1 MVATSST
8 LHGCASVASST
19 SASDAP
25 ELPAPEALKRSRL
38 PAWFR
43 ALRPRQWTKNLAVFA
58 PLLFARRVFEAGSA
72 SRALLA
78 FVAFCLLSSGT
89 YVFNDWIDREED
101 RRHPEKALRPIAA
114 REIRGRT
121 VLLLIIICWAAGLD
135 LGVHLGWQF
144 AALGAGYLVL
154 QLAYTSVLKHQV
166 VLDVLAIAAGFVL
179 RILAGAVAI
188 DVPVSGW
195 LFLCALLLA
204 LFLGLAKRR
213 QELVS
218 LKEAAPEHRAALGEY
233 NLPLL
238 DQMLSTVAGMC
249 ILAYG
254 LYTVA
259 PDTVA
264 KVGSDRLK
272 WTLPFV
278 LYGIFRY
285 LFLVHRRHVTG
296 SPERVLFSDVPT
308 LVNLLL
314 YTVSVF
320 VLLYTH
326 GWQ

>member
-1 MVATSST
+1 M
-8 LHGCASVASST
+8 ASST

-25 ELPAPEALKRSRL
+25 ELPAPEALKTHRL
-38 PAWFR
+38 PAWLR
-43 ALRPRQWTKNLAVFA
+43 VLRPRQWTKNLAVFA
-58 PLLFARRVFEAGSA
+58 PLLFARRVFDGESA
-72 SRALLA
+72 LRELLA
-78 FVAFCLLSSGT
+78 FVAFCFLSSGT

-101 RRHPEKALRPIAA
+101 RLHPEKRLRPIAA
-114 REIRGRT
+114 YEVRART
-121 VLLLIIICWAAGLD
+121 VLLLIVLCWAAGLD
-135 LGVHLGWQF
+135 LGAMLGWKF
-144 AALGAGYLVL
+144 AVLGGSYLVL
-154 QLAYTSVLKHQV
+154 QIAYAFVLKHMV

-179 RILAGAVAI
+179 RVLAGAVAI

-218 LKEAAPEHRAALGEY
+218 LKEAATEHRKALGEY
-233 NLPLL
+233 SLPLL
-238 DQMLSTVAGMC
+238 DQMLATVAGMC

-285 LFLVHRRHVTG
+285 LYLVHRRDVTG
-296 SPERVLFSDVPT
+296 SPEKVLLSDVPT
-308 LVNLLL
+308 VVNLLL
-314 YTVSVF
+314 YAGA
-320 VLLYTH
+320 VLAALYV
-326 GWQ
+326 GPR

>member
-1 MVATSST
+1 VF
-8 LHGCASVASST
+8 
-19 SASDAP
+19 DAD
-25 ELPAPEALKRSRL
+25 A
-38 PAWFR
+38 
-43 ALRPRQWTKNLAVFA
+43 
-58 PLLFARRVFEAGSA
+58 A

-114 REIRGRT
+114 REIRART
-121 VLLLIIICWAAGLD
+121 VLLIIIICWAAGLD
-135 LGVHLGWQF
+135 LGFHLGWQF

-166 VLDVLAIAAGFVL
+166 ILDVLAISAGFVL
-179 RILAGAVAI
+179 RVLAGAVAI

-213 QELVS
+213 QEIVS
-218 LKEAAPEHRAALGEY
+218 LQEAAIEHRRALGEY
-233 NLPLL
+233 SLPLL

-254 LYTVA
+254 LYTVS

-278 LYGIFRY
+278 LYGILRY
-285 LFLVHRRHVTG
+285 LYLVHRRDVTG
-296 SPERVLFSDVPT
+296 SPERVLFSDIPT
-308 LVNLLL
+308 IVNLVLWAASVVAVL
-314 YTVSVF
+314 YGF
-320 VLLYTH
+320 PR
-326 GWQ
+326 

>member
-1 MVATSST
+1 VK
-8 LHGCASVASST
+8 H
-19 SASDAP
+19 
-25 ELPAPEALKRSRL
+25 RF
-38 PAWFR
+38 PAWVR
-43 ALRPRQWTKNLAVFA
+43 VLRPGQWTKNLAVFA
-58 PLLFARRVFEAGSA
+58 PLLFARRVFDGNAAVLS
-72 SRALLA
+72 LLA

-114 REIRGRT
+114 HEIRGRT
-121 VLLLIIICWAAGLD
+121 VLLLLIICWAAGLD
-135 LGVHLGWQF
+135 LGVHLGWKF
-144 AALGAGYLVL
+144 AVLGGAYLVI
-154 QLAYTSVLKHQV
+154 QIAYTFVLKHQV
-166 VLDVLAIAAGFVL
+166 ILDVLAIAAGFVL
-179 RILAGAVAI
+179 RVLAGAVAI

-218 LKEAAPEHRAALGEY
+218 LKEAASEHRAALGEY

-278 LYGIFRY
+278 LYGILRY
-285 LFLVHRRHVTG
+285 LYLVHRRDVTG

-308 LVNLLL
+308 IANLVL
-314 YTVSVF
+314 YAVAAF
-320 VLLYTH
+320 AALYAVPP
-326 GWQ
+326 

>member
-1 MVATSST
+1 
-8 LHGCASVASST
+8 VASST

-25 ELPAPEALKRSRL
+25 ELPPPAALRKHRL

-58 PLLFARRVFEAGSA
+58 PLLFARRVFDGNAV
-72 SRALLA
+72 SRELMA

-89 YVFNDWIDREED
+89 YVFNDWMDREED

-114 REIRGRT
+114 REIRART

-135 LGVHLGWQF
+135 LGAHLGWQF

-154 QLAYTSVLKHQV
+154 QLAYTSVLKHHV
-166 VLDVLAIAAGFVL
+166 ILDVLSVAAGFVL
-179 RILAGAVAI
+179 RVLAGAVAI

-204 LFLGLAKRR
+204 LFLALAKRR

-218 LKEAAPEHRAALGEY
+218 LKEVASEHRPSLGEY
-233 NLPLL
+233 SLPLL
-238 DQMLSTVAGMC
+238 DQMLATVAGMC

-254 LYTVA
+254 LYTVS

-278 LYGIFRY
+278 LYGILRY
-285 LFLVHRRHVTG
+285 LYLVHRRDVTG
-296 SPERVLFSDVPT
+296 SPERVLFSDIPT
-308 LVNLLL
+308 IVNLVLWAASVVAVL
-314 YTVSVF
+314 YGF
-320 VLLYTH
+320 PR
-326 GWQ
+326 

>member
-1 MVATSST
+1 
-8 LHGCASVASST
+8 VASST

-25 ELPAPEALKRSRL
+25 ELPAPEPLKTQRL

-43 ALRPRQWTKNLAVFA
+43 VLRPRQWTKNLAVFA
-58 PLLFARRVFEAGSA
+58 PLLFARRVFDSDAAG
-72 SRALLA
+72 REILA

-114 REIRGRT
+114 REVRART
-121 VLLLIIICWAAGLD
+121 VLIIIIICWAAGLD
-135 LGVHLGWQF
+135 LGLHLGWKF
-144 AALGAGYLVL
+144 AALGAAYLVL
-154 QLAYTSVLKHQV
+154 QIAYSFVLKHMV
-166 VLDVLAIAAGFVL
+166 VLDVLVIAAGFVL
-179 RILAGAVAI
+179 RVLAGAVAI

-204 LFLGLAKRR
+204 LFLALAKRR

-218 LKEAAPEHRAALGEY
+218 LKEAASDHRPALGEY
-233 NLPLL
+233 SLPLL

-278 LYGIFRY
+278 LYGILRY
-285 LFLVHRRHVTG
+285 LYLVHRRDVTG
-296 SPERVLFSDVPT
+296 SPEKVLFSDIPT
-308 LVNLLL
+308 VVNLVL
-314 YTVSVF
+314 YAGA
-320 VLLYTH
+320 VLVALYV
-326 GWQ
+326 GPR

>member
-1 MVATSST
+1 
-8 LHGCASVASST
+8 VASPT

-25 ELPAPEALKRSRL
+25 EIPSPAALKTHRL

-58 PLLFARRVFEAGSA
+58 PLLFARHVFEGQAA
-72 SRALLA
+72 FRALMA
-78 FVAFCLLSSGT
+78 FVAFCLLSSGI
-89 YVFNDWIDREED
+89 YVFNDWVDREED

-114 REIRGRT
+114 REIRART
-121 VLLLIIICWAAGLD
+121 VLILIIICWAAGLD
-135 LGVHLGWQF
+135 LGAHLGWKF
-144 AALGAGYLVL
+144 AALGAVYLVL
-154 QLAYTSVLKHQV
+154 QIAYAFVLKHMV
-166 VLDVLAIAAGFVL
+166 VLDVLTISAGFVL
-179 RILAGAVAI
+179 RVLAGAVAI

-204 LFLGLAKRR
+204 LFLALAKRR

-218 LKEAAPEHRAALGEY
+218 LKDAASDHRPALGEY
-233 NLPLL
+233 SLPLL
-238 DQMLSTVAGMC
+238 DQMLATVAGMC

-278 LYGIFRY
+278 LYGILRY
-285 LFLVHRRHVTG
+285 LYLVHRKDVTG
-296 SPERVLFSDVPT
+296 SPEKVLLSDIPT
-308 LVNLLL
+308 VVNLVL
-314 YTVSVF
+314 YTVVAL
-320 VLLYTH
+320 VALYV
-326 GWQ
+326 GPR

>member
-1 MVATSST
+1 
-8 LHGCASVASST
+8 L
-19 SASDAP
+19 
-25 ELPAPEALKRSRL
+25 
-38 PAWFR
+38 R

-58 PLLFARRVFEAGSA
+58 PLLFARHVFEGNDAF
-72 SRALLA
+72 RALMA
-78 FVAFCLLSSGT
+78 FVAFCFLSSGT

-114 REIRGRT
+114 REIRART
-121 VLLLIIICWAAGLD
+121 VLILIIICWAAGLD
-135 LGVHLGWQF
+135 LGAHLGWKF
-144 AALGAGYLVL
+144 AALGAAYLVL
-154 QLAYTSVLKHQV
+154 QLLYTFVLKHHV
-166 VLDVLAIAAGFVL
+166 ILDVLTIAAGFVL
-179 RILAGAVAI
+179 RVLAGAVAI

-213 QELVS
+213 QEIVS
-218 LKEAAPEHRAALGEY
+218 LQDSATQHRAALGEY
-233 NLPLL
+233 SLPLL

-254 LYTVA
+254 LYTVS

-278 LYGIFRY
+278 LYGILRY
-285 LFLVHRRHVTG
+285 LYLVHRRDVTG

-308 LVNLLL
+308 IVNLVLWAAAVGAVL
-314 YTVSVF
+314 YAF
-320 VLLYTH
+320 PR
-326 GWQ
+326 

>member
-1 MVATSST
+1 MK
-8 LHGCASVASST
+8 
-19 SASDAP
+19 P
-25 ELPAPEALKRSRL
+25 PRL
-38 PAWFR
+38 PPWIR
-43 ALRPRQWTKNLAVFA
+43 VLRPRQWTKNLAVFA
-58 PLLFARRVFEAGSA
+58 PLLFARAVFVHGLAA
-72 SRALLA
+72 RALLA
-78 FVAFCLLSSGT
+78 FVAFCFLASGT

-114 REIRGRT
+114 RELRART
-121 VLLLIIICWAAGLD
+121 VLLLIVLCWAAGLD
-135 LGVHLGWQF
+135 LGLMLGWKF
-144 AALGAGYLVL
+144 AALGATYLAL
-154 QLAYTSVLKHQV
+154 QLAYTGFLKHQV
-166 VLDVLAIAAGFVL
+166 ILDVLCIAAGFVL
-179 RILAGAVAI
+179 RVLAGGVAI
-188 DVPVSGW
+188 DVPISGW

-218 LKEAAPEHRAALGEY
+218 LEEGATQHRPSLGEY
-233 NLPLL
+233 SLPLL

-259 PDTVA
+259 PDTGA

-278 LYGIFRY
+278 LYGILRY

-308 LVNLLL
+308 IVNLVL
-314 YTVSVF
+314 YAAAVF
-320 VLLYTH
+320 AVLYLVPH
-326 GWQ
+326 

>member
-1 MVATSST
+1 M
-8 LHGCASVASST
+8 ASST

-25 ELPAPEALKRSRL
+25 ELPATGAVRPHRL

-43 ALRPRQWTKNLAVFA
+43 VLRPRQWTKNLAVFA
-58 PLLFARRVFEAGSA
+58 PLLFAKAVFVPELAA
-72 SRALLA
+72 RAVLA
-78 FVAFCLLSSGT
+78 FVSFCLLSSGT
-89 YVFNDWIDREED
+89 YVFNDWMDREED
-101 RRHPEKALRPIAA
+101 RKHPEKALRPIAA
-114 REIRGRT
+114 REIRART
-121 VLLLIIICWAAGLD
+121 VLLLIVLCWAAGLD
-135 LGVHLGWQF
+135 LGLMLGWKF
-144 AALGAGYLVL
+144 AALGGLYLAL
-154 QLAYTSVLKHQV
+154 QVAYTLGLKHQV
-166 VLDVLAIAAGFVL
+166 ILDVLCISAGFVL
-179 RILAGAVAI
+179 RVLAGGVAI
-188 DVPVSGW
+188 DVPISGW

-218 LKEAAPEHRAALGEY
+218 LEEEAVQHRPSLGEY
-233 NLPLL
+233 SLPLL

-278 LYGIFRY
+278 LYGILRY

-296 SPERVLFSDVPT
+296 SPERVLLSDVPT

-314 YTVSVF
+314 YTVTVF
-320 VLLYTH
+320 AVLYFVPH
-326 GWQ
+326 

>member
-1 MVATSST
+1 
-8 LHGCASVASST
+8 VASST

-25 ELPAPEALKRSRL
+25 EVPPPAALKAHRL

-58 PLLFARRVFEAGSA
+58 PLLFARHVFEGNEAF
-72 SRALLA
+72 RALMA
-78 FVAFCLLSSGT
+78 FVAFCLLSSGI

-114 REIRGRT
+114 REVRART
-121 VLLLIIICWAAGLD
+121 VLILIIACFAAGLD
-135 LGVHLGWQF
+135 LGAHLGWKF
-144 AALGAGYLVL
+144 AALGAAYLVL
-154 QLAYTSVLKHQV
+154 QIAYTFFLKHMV
-166 VLDVLAIAAGFVL
+166 VLDVLTIAAGFVL
-179 RILAGAVAI
+179 RVLAGAVAI

-195 LFLCALLLA
+195 LSLCALLLA

-218 LKEAAPEHRAALGEY
+218 LKDSASDHRPALGEY
-233 NLPLL
+233 SLPLL

-254 LYTVA
+254 LYTVS

-278 LYGIFRY
+278 LYGILRY
-285 LFLVHRRHVTG
+285 LYLVHRKDVTG
-296 SPERVLFSDVPT
+296 SPEKVLLSDIPT
-308 LVNLLL
+308 VVNLVL
-314 YTVSVF
+314 YTVAALVA
-320 VLLYTH
+320 LYV
-326 GWQ
+326 GPR

>member
-1 MVATSST
+1 VR
-8 LHGCASVASST
+8 V
-19 SASDAP
+19 
-25 ELPAPEALKRSRL
+25 
-38 PAWFR
+38 
-43 ALRPRQWTKNLAVFA
+43 LRPGQWTKNLAVFA
-58 PLLFARRVFEAGSA
+58 PLLFARRVFDRDAVVVS
-72 SRALLA
+72 LLA

-89 YVFNDWIDREED
+89 YVFNDWMDREED

-114 REIRGRT
+114 HEIRART

-135 LGVHLGWQF
+135 LGVHLGWRF
-144 AALGAGYLVL
+144 AVLGGVYLVI
-154 QLAYTSVLKHQV
+154 QLAYTFVLKHQV
-166 VLDVLAIAAGFVL
+166 ILDVLAIAAGFVL
-179 RILAGAVAI
+179 RVLAGAVAI

-218 LKEAAPEHRAALGEY
+218 LKEAAPEHRPALGEY

-278 LYGIFRY
+278 LYGILRY
-285 LFLVHRRHVTG
+285 LYLVHRRDVAG

-308 LVNLLL
+308 IVNLVLWAAASFAAL
-314 YTVSVF
+314 YVP
-320 VLLYTH
+320 L
-326 GWQ
+326 

>member
-1 MVATSST
+1 
-8 LHGCASVASST
+8 VASST

-25 ELPAPEALKRSRL
+25 ELPAPEALKTHRL

-43 ALRPRQWTKNLAVFA
+43 VLRPRQWTKNLAVFA
-58 PLLFARRVFEAGSA
+58 PLLFARHVFEPDAA
-72 SRALLA
+72 TRELLA
-78 FVAFCLLSSGT
+78 FVAFCFLSSGT

-101 RRHPEKALRPIAA
+101 RKHPEKALRPIAA
-114 REIRGRT
+114 HEIRART
-121 VLLLIIICWAAGLD
+121 VLLLILICWAVGLD
-135 LGVHLGWQF
+135 LGSVLGWKF
-144 AALGAGYLVL
+144 ATLGGCYLVL
-154 QLAYTSVLKHQV
+154 QIAYAFVLKHMV
-166 VLDVLAIAAGFVL
+166 VLDVLSIAAGFVL
-179 RILAGAVAI
+179 RVLAGAVAI

-204 LFLGLAKRR
+204 LFLALAKRR

-218 LKEAAPEHRAALGEY
+218 LKDSATEHRPALGEY
-233 NLPLL
+233 SLPLL

-278 LYGIFRY
+278 LYGILRY
-285 LFLVHRRHVTG
+285 LYLVHRRDVTG
-296 SPERVLFSDVPT
+296 SPEKVLLSDVPT
-308 LVNLLL
+308 VVNLLL
-314 YTVSVF
+314 YAVAV
-320 VLLYTH
+320 VAALYV
-326 GWQ
+326 GPR

>member
-1 MVATSST
+1 
-8 LHGCASVASST
+8 VASST

-25 ELPAPEALKRSRL
+25 EVPAPGALKTHRL
-38 PAWFR
+38 PAWLR

-58 PLLFARRVFEAGSA
+58 PLLFARRVFDGEAA
-72 SRALLA
+72 LRELLA
-78 FVAFCLLSSGT
+78 FVAFCFLSSGT
-89 YVFNDWIDREED
+89 YVFNDWMDREED
-101 RRHPEKALRPIAA
+101 RLHPEKKLRPIAA
-114 REIRGRT
+114 HEIRART
-121 VLLLIIICWAAGLD
+121 VLLLIVLCWAAGLD
-135 LGVHLGWQF
+135 LGSMLGWKF
-144 AALGAGYLVL
+144 AVLGGSYLVL
-154 QLAYTSVLKHQV
+154 QIAYAFVLKQMV
-166 VLDVLAIAAGFVL
+166 VLDVLSIAAGFVL
-179 RILAGAVAI
+179 RVLAGAVAI

-218 LKEAAPEHRAALGEY
+218 LKEAATGHRKALGEY
-233 NLPLL
+233 SLPLL
-238 DQMLSTVAGMC
+238 DQMLATVAGMC

-285 LFLVHRRHVTG
+285 LYLVHRRDVTG
-296 SPERVLFSDVPT
+296 SPEKVLLSDVPT
-308 LVNLLL
+308 VVNLLL
-314 YTVSVF
+314 YAGA
-320 VLLYTH
+320 VLVALYV
-326 GWQ
+326 GPR

>member
-1 MVATSST
+1 VR
-8 LHGCASVASST
+8 V
-19 SASDAP
+19 
-25 ELPAPEALKRSRL
+25 
-38 PAWFR
+38 
-43 ALRPRQWTKNLAVFA
+43 LRPGQWTKNLAVFA
-58 PLLFARRVFEAGSA
+58 PLLFARRVFDRNDVVLS
-72 SRALLA
+72 LLA

-89 YVFNDWIDREED
+89 YVFNDWMDREED
-101 RRHPEKALRPIAA
+101 RRHPQKALRPIAA
-114 REIRGRT
+114 HEIRART

-135 LGVHLGWQF
+135 LGVHLGWKF
-144 AALGAGYLVL
+144 AVLGGVYLVI
-154 QLAYTSVLKHQV
+154 QLAYTFVLKHQV
-166 VLDVLAIAAGFVL
+166 ILDVLAIAAGFVL
-179 RILAGAVAI
+179 RVLAGAVAI

-218 LKEAAPEHRAALGEY
+218 LKEAAPEHRPALGEY

-278 LYGIFRY
+278 LYGILRY
-285 LFLVHRRHVTG
+285 LYLVHRRDVTG
-296 SPERVLFSDVPT
+296 SPEKVLFSDVPT
-308 LVNLLL
+308 LVNLVL
-314 YTVSVF
+314 YGIAALVA
-320 VLLYTH
+320 LYA
-326 GWQ
+326 GVP

>member
-1 MVATSST
+1 M
-8 LHGCASVASST
+8 ASST

-25 ELPAPEALKRSRL
+25 ELPAPEALKTHRL

-43 ALRPRQWTKNLAVFA
+43 VLRPRQWTKNLAVFA
-58 PLLFARRVFEAGSA
+58 PLLFARRIFEPEAA
-72 SRALLA
+72 MREVLA
-78 FVAFCLLSSGT
+78 FVAFCFLSSGT

-114 REIRGRT
+114 REIRART
-121 VLLLIIICWAAGLD
+121 VLLLIVLCWAAGLD
-135 LGVHLGWQF
+135 LGAVLGWRF

-154 QLAYTSVLKHQV
+154 QLAYTSVLKHHV
-166 VLDVLAIAAGFVL
+166 ILDVLSVAAGFVL
-179 RILAGAVAI
+179 RVLAGAVAI

-218 LKEAAPEHRAALGEY
+218 LKEAATDHRPALGEY
-233 NLPLL
+233 SLPLL
-238 DQMLSTVAGMC
+238 DQMLATVAGMC

-285 LFLVHRRHVTG
+285 LYLVHRRDVTG

-308 LVNLLL
+308 IVNLVL
-314 YTVSVF
+314 YAAAVVA
-320 VLLYTH
+320 VLY
-326 GWQ
+326 GFPR

>member
-1 MVATSST
+1 VR
-8 LHGCASVASST
+8 V
-19 SASDAP
+19 
-25 ELPAPEALKRSRL
+25 
-38 PAWFR
+38 
-43 ALRPRQWTKNLAVFA
+43 LRPGQWTKNLAVFA
-58 PLLFARRVFEAGSA
+58 PLLFARRVFDRDAVVLS
-72 SRALLA
+72 LLA

-89 YVFNDWIDREED
+89 YVFNDWMDREED

-114 REIRGRT
+114 HEIRART

-135 LGVHLGWQF
+135 LGVHLGWRF
-144 AALGAGYLVL
+144 AVLGAVYLVI
-154 QLAYTSVLKHQV
+154 QLAYTFVLKHQV
-166 VLDVLAIAAGFVL
+166 ILDVLAIAAGFVL
-179 RILAGAVAI
+179 RVLAGAVAI

-218 LKEAAPEHRAALGEY
+218 LKEAAAEHRPALGEY

-278 LYGIFRY
+278 LYGILRY
-285 LFLVHRRHVTG
+285 LYLVHRRDVTG
-296 SPERVLFSDVPT
+296 SPEKVLFSDVPT

-314 YTVSVF
+314 YGIAA
-320 VLLYTH
+320 LAALYA
-326 GWQ
+326 GVP